1 MQRYMTAFHFMY
13 RDVPLRRCV
22 PEIAPPAPIL
32 RSAQLILSVTMDI
45 RSVLVLH
52 FALLTVRQVIS
63 PERWASF
70 HEALKHFSPVFIYA
84 QEQLT
89 GKRFHYVPN
98 IVPAQELASEVS
110 HGEVVASLFP
120 LQQPCGSR

>member
-1 MQRYMTAFHFMY
+1 
-13 RDVPLRRCV
+13 
-22 PEIAPPAPIL
+22 
-32 RSAQLILSVTMDI
+32 MDI

-70 HEALKHFSPVFIYA
+70 HEALKLFRPIFIYS

-98 IVPAQELASEVS
+98 IMPAKELASEVS
-110 HGEVVASLFP
+110 HGEVVA
-120 LQQPCGSR
+120 